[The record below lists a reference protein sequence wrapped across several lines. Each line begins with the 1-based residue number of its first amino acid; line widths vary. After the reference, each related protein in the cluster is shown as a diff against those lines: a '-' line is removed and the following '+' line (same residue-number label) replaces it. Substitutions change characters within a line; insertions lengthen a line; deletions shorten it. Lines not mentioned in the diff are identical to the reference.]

1 MCNEKTIKPRTAPRP
16 RKNASPLARAR
27 LDSGLTQKQL
37 ADLVGCNQ
45 KDISRWETGDRKP
58 TIESMMKLSKALN
71 QPLEKI
77 AYIFGKYEN
86 EP

>member
-1 MCNEKTIKPRTAPRP
+1 MCNEKTINPRTAPRP
-16 RKNASPLARAR
+16 RKKASPLACAR
-27 LDSGLTQKQL
+27 LASGLTQKQL

-58 TIESMMKLSKALN
+58 TIESLLKLSKALN

-77 AYIFGKYEN
+77 AYIFSQSGNKE
-86 EP
+86 